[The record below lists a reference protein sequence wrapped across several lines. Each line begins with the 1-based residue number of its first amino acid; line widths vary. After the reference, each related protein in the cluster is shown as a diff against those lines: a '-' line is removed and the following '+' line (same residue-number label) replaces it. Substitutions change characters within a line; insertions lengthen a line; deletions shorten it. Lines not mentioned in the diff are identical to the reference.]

1 MEVGPGKRLET
12 EKPLWRLT
20 RKWAFRRQWY
30 SGWRGFDLTAH
41 EDAAIGMGGEQ
52 LTDSQ
57 VSSADG
63 ARGDSGTSHQDGES
77 GHDQAWGDG
86 TRYFGGIMSLQ
97 VCKSMWRCGSCH
109 LGEGQRGGFDM
120 IGISELPN
128 RV

>member
-1 MEVGPGKRLET
+1 MI
-12 EKPLWRLT
+12 
-20 RKWAFRRQWY
+20 
-30 SGWRGFDLTAH
+30 AH
-41 EDAAIGMGGEQ
+41 EDAAVGMGGEP

-77 GHDQAWGDG
+77 GHDQVWGDG

-128 RV
+128 RA